1 MKFIFP
7 QNYHFKN
14 KILGVIDY
22 TTAFINIIWDLFI
35 FIIVNFI
42 FKSLSIKISILIIF
56 CFPLLLFS
64 FVGFNGEN
72 IFFAVVLAYDFRSVE
87 RYFESVRSRVITR
100 RGDECARRAVGVLGV
115 NRYVVLNL
123 YIVPFALVTYG
134 LNLTGHTAKPLP

>member
-64 FVGFNGEN
+64 FIIIKETTKKN
-72 IFFAVVLAYDFRSVE
+72 I
-87 RYFESVRSRVITR
+87 
-100 RGDECARRAVGVLGV
+100 
-115 NRYVVLNL
+115 
-123 YIVPFALVTYG
+123 
-134 LNLTGHTAKPLP
+134 

>member
-35 FIIVNFI
+35 FIIVNLI

-72 IFFAVVLAYDFRSVE
+72 IFNVICYMLKFIFKQKS
-87 RYFESVRSRVITR
+87 YFYSKKKS
-100 RGDECARRAVGVLGV
+100 
-115 NRYVVLNL
+115 
-123 YIVPFALVTYG
+123 
-134 LNLTGHTAKPLP
+134 